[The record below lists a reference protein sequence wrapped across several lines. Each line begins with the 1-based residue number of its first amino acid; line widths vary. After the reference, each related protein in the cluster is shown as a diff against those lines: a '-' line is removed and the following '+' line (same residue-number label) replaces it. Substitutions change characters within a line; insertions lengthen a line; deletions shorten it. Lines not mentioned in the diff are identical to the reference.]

1 MYLSASISLRQT
13 RLPVIALVIT
23 FVALGHVA
31 DAFPKEVEEQQLF
44 VCRFIEVSPDNVRSW
59 KEAVAL
65 KQSKFQFQPDSS
77 QWGTWKIATGP
88 RSGQFVRGFSTARN
102 QLTHPTEPLYGI
114 NGSLSIA
121 EADYWMKNV
130 RPLQES
136 SGNRQIW
143 RPIPGLS
150 SRGLKAGQ
158 SPRFWEHRRWRMKP
172 GMYQRLEAN
181 YQLLIAAFDH
191 LKRPVDFGI
200 ARLTD
205 GGDFMIYAESTGYNN
220 SADVPS
226 VSEVAEA
233 VDAVHGA
240 GAWER
245 FLKEHNA
252 VMQENAEV
260 ENETWVYQQALSNLA
275 VLPSDKEAH
284 RLVEEHI
291 DRVIHS
297 FGERDIDALAEEYVS
312 DAIRVLDSTPLPV
325 QGISAVKS
333 ELKTKFSADAA
344 KGAETLTGSILD
356 ARFLTGDTILAH
368 GTFKVSDKNGGIVR
382 QGKWGDVLKLE
393 NGHARFLLHSAYR
406 TSLTLPTDLS
416 ALRMPEVSASGDVH
430 FQRVSRS
437 IDRFTSSFNI
447 GDYET
452 LADEFVEHGVR
463 LVSGLPDV
471 FVGRDS
477 IRRSFGE
484 EWSGEIDPAS
494 GVVLSASVLKVLPIN
509 NQYVIGAGIWR
520 LKSPQGKLLDGGQ
533 WGNVFQVMGNEVRL
547 LQECAGSG
555 SLTRP

>member
-325 QGISAVKS
+325 QGIPAVKS

-356 ARFLTGDTILAH
+356 ARFLTGDTILA
-368 GTFKVSDKNGGIVR
+368 
-382 QGKWGDVLKLE
+382 
-393 NGHARFLLHSAYR
+393 
-406 TSLTLPTDLS
+406 
-416 ALRMPEVSASGDVH
+416 
-430 FQRVSRS
+430 
-437 IDRFTSSFNI
+437 
-447 GDYET
+447 
-452 LADEFVEHGVR
+452 HGVR

>member
-65 KQSKFQFQPDSS
+65 KQSKFQVQPDSS

-297 FGERDIDALAEEYVS
+297 FGERAGRWTSMAS
-312 DAIRVLDSTPLPV
+312 PV
-325 QGISAVKS
+325 
-333 ELKTKFSADAA
+333 
-344 KGAETLTGSILD
+344 
-356 ARFLTGDTILAH
+356 
-368 GTFKVSDKNGGIVR
+368 
-382 QGKWGDVLKLE
+382 
-393 NGHARFLLHSAYR
+393 AYTR
-406 TSLTLPTDLS
+406 CLI
-416 ALRMPEVSASGDVH
+416 
-430 FQRVSRS
+430 FQ
-437 IDRFTSSFNI
+437 
-447 GDYET
+447 
-452 LADEFVEHGVR
+452 
-463 LVSGLPDV
+463 
-471 FVGRDS
+471 
-477 IRRSFGE
+477 
-484 EWSGEIDPAS
+484 
-494 GVVLSASVLKVLPIN
+494 
-509 NQYVIGAGIWR
+509 
-520 LKSPQGKLLDGGQ
+520 
-533 WGNVFQVMGNEVRL
+533 
-547 LQECAGSG
+547 C
-555 SLTRP
+555 